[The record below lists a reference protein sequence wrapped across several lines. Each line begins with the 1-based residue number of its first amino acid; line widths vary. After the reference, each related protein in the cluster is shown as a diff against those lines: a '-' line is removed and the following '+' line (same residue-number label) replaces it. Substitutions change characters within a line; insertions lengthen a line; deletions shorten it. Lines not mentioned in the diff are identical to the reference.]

1 MGRYVGKRILLMVP
15 VLMGVT
21 LLIFLL
27 LHFTPGDPA
36 RMQLGT
42 LATEEEILAQREK
55 MGLNDPLVVQF
66 GRYLKNLVTDL
77 DLGVSYTSGRPVTT
91 EIFSRYP
98 TTILLAVL
106 SVCVTLIIGIPTGIL
121 SAVKQY
127 SWVDNISM
135 TVGLVGISVPNFW
148 LGLMLS
154 LLFAL
159 KLRWLPASGFYGPK
173 YWILPALSIGLSS
186 AATIMRM
193 TRSAMLEVIRQDY
206 IRTARAK
213 GQTERMVI
221 IHHALKN
228 ALIPIITVVGI
239 QFGVLLGGAM
249 VTEQIFSVPGLGSY
263 LVTAIGQRDYP
274 VIQGGVL
281 VMAFTS
287 GLVNLAID
295 IIYSFVDPRIK
306 SQYQKKKR

>member
-15 VLMGVT
+15 VLLGVT

-55 MGLNDPLVVQF
+55 MGLDDPLVIQF

-77 DLGVSYTSGRPVTT
+77 DLGNSYTSGRPVTT

-127 SWVDNISM
+127 SWVDNVSM

-173 YWILPALSIGLSS
+173 YWILPALAIGINS
-186 AATIMRM
+186 AATVMRM

-228 ALIPIITVVGI
+228 AMIPIITVVGI

-249 VTEQIFSVPGLGSY
+249 VTEQIFSIPGLGSY

-281 VMAFTS
+281 IMAVTS
-287 GLVNLAID
+287 GFVNLAID
-295 IIYSFVDPRIK
+295 IIYGFVDPRIK